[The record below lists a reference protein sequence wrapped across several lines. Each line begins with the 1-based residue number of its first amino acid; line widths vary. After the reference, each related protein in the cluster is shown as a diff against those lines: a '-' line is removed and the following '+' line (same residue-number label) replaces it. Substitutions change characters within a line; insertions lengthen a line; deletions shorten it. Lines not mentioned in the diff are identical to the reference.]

1 MEIINAR
8 ISSNEDVRLT
18 HEITRIRTA
27 ILQGTPQG
35 IPDIRGMNRN
45 YTINARRII
54 LNTIE
59 AATQERREILRG
71 VIGRKPVRRHKFT
84 RKRKRRSRKN

>member
-1 MEIINAR
+1 MRDDAMGIINAR
-8 ISSNEDVRLT
+8 ISSNDDVRLT

-35 IPDIRGMNRN
+35 IPGIRGLNRN

-54 LNTIE
+54 LDTIQ
-59 AATQERREILRG
+59 AATQERRGSLMEVSGL
-71 VIGRKPVRRHKFT
+71 KPAH
-84 RKRKRRSRKN
+84 